1 MQPRWAASNENAI
14 HLVDVPSKVLLS
26 VALVRVERN
35 LNLMRQSVQKVWASR
50 EQSAISGDNGYKTFV
65 ASHQHKLRQQRMEEW
80 FAHQMEIQKLHL
92 ALKLR
97 GQSVEFV
104 QRQRMLRPLG
114 LRAEH
119 TAEVTHISYFE
130 IASCYHIGS

>member
-1 MQPRWAASNENAI
+1 
-14 HLVDVPSKVLLS
+14 
-26 VALVRVERN
+26 
-35 LNLMRQSVQKVWASR
+35 
-50 EQSAISGDNGYKTFV
+50 
-65 ASHQHKLRQQRMEEW
+65 MEER

-119 TAEVTHISYFE
+119 TVEVAHISYFE
-130 IASCYHIGS
+130 IASCYHIGLLATLHHRSISKVLSHISPS